1 MKKIRILHWFVVA
14 LIVIYFVSF
23 LANIYLAAY
32 TPDFMNFPEEHYQ
45 KLIFGYYTQ
54 FVGLAISVI
63 TFSALFFLEKGLKDT
78 IKNGFFN
85 NNNVIKFKRTG
96 QLFMVSG
103 SLSLIWSI
111 TLLIYSNGMT
121 LFSGLSS
128 SALLILV
135 GFGLIILTDFI
146 NNGNQL
152 QQENNLTI

>member
-1 MKKIRILHWFVVA
+1 
-14 LIVIYFVSF
+14 
-23 LANIYLAAY
+23 
-32 TPDFMNFPEEHYQ
+32 MNFSEEFYQ
-45 KLIFGYYTQ
+45 KFIFGYYTQ
-54 FVGLAISVI
+54 FVGLAISVV
-63 TFSALFFLEKGLKDT
+63 TFIALFFLERGLKDT
-78 IKNGFFN
+78 VKKGFFN

-111 TLLIYSNGMT
+111 TLLIYFNGMT

-128 SALLILV
+128 SMLLILV